1 MLKRAALILLLIVI
15 FGVMVVFSYLN
26 TGEVEVNLAFVSVTT
41 SISIAFTVTLVV
53 GWLFGVVS
61 MGFFAL
67 RLVNERRTNAN
78 NLTGTAIEGG
88 TPRDLAKG
96 DFVVV
101 PENTPHWFS
110 AVNGSIILMTM
121 HVPRTVGSPH

>member
-1 MLKRAALILLLIVI
+1 MLKKAGLILLLILV

-61 MGFFAL
+61 MGLFAL
-67 RLVNERRTNAN
+67 RLVNERRTLRRALRVSESEVTSLR
-78 NLTGTAIEGG
+78 NLPLSDA
-88 TPRDLAKG
+88 D
-96 DFVVV
+96 
-101 PENTPHWFS
+101 
-110 AVNGSIILMTM
+110 
-121 HVPRTVGSPH
+121 